1 MRWFYTHRYAER
13 GERGRRAPRVAAAL
27 PALPEATL
35 LASPR
40 GALAAT
46 RHFGTMGDGVYSTN
60 VYLNGTHGRGAT
72 FHGDALVPRAFS
84 AVTYKIVP
92 KRHGE

>member
-1 MRWFYTHRYAER
+1 MRT
-13 GERGRRAPRVAAAL
+13 PRVAAAL

-35 LASPR
+35 LAPLC

-46 RHFGTMGDGVYSTN
+46 RQYGADVRRVRQYGTGGDDVYSTN
-60 VYLNGTHGRGAT
+60 VYLIGTHGRVEAI
-72 FHGDALVPRAFS
+72 HGDALVPRAFS

-92 KRHGE
+92 RRHGG